1 MLELLES
8 FRTMTFKRATMSRI
22 EYRDLFA
29 ALLSEFKT
37 FLLNVIMLNVLLLN
51 DVLQGDIMP
60 SVILVFQSA

>member
-1 MLELLES
+1 
-8 FRTMTFKRATMSRI
+8 MSRI